1 MKTMILSLW
10 SKVALMDFSDISGI
24 VSDMDGVL
32 WQGDESLPGL
42 IEFFD
47 LLREREIPYV
57 LATNNSSKT
66 RADYVSKLAGMGVL
80 DVPEARI
87 VTSGTATVSYLLAH
101 YPTDTPI
108 HVFGSDSLR
117 LVVRE
122 AGYPLTNDEDARVVV
137 AGLDWD
143 LTYAKLRLAHTLI
156 RRGADFIGTN
166 PDTTYPAP
174 GGPVPGTG
182 SMLASL
188 RASTGREPV
197 IIGKPFAPMY
207 EAALSVMGTPINR
220 TLMIGDRLDTDISG
234 AVTLGMRTALV
245 LTGIST
251 RADLNDGLRPDG
263 VFDGLPGLIG
273 ALSSW

>member
-1 MKTMILSLW
+1 MN
-10 SKVALMDFSDISGI
+10 FSDISGV

-32 WQGDESLPGL
+32 WQGDEPLPGL

-47 LLREREIPYV
+47 FLRARNIPYV

-66 RADYVSKLAGMGVL
+66 RADYVSKLAGMGVI

-87 VTSGTATVSYLLAH
+87 VTSGTATASYLLAH
-101 YPTDTPI
+101 YPVDTPI

-117 LVVRE
+117 HVVRE
-122 AGYPLTNDEDARVVV
+122 AGYTLTDDEDARVVV

-143 LTYAKLRLAHTLI
+143 LTYAKLKRAHYLI
-156 RRGADFIGTN
+156 HRGADFIGTN

-182 SMLASL
+182 SLIAAL
-188 RASTGREPV
+188 RAATGREPV
-197 IIGKPFAPMY
+197 IIGKPFSPMY
-207 EAALSVMGTPINR
+207 EAALKLLKTPANK

-234 AVTLGMRTALV
+234 AVTLGMPTALV

-251 RADLNDGLRPDG
+251 RADLNGGVQPDG
-263 VFDGLPGLIG
+263 VFDGLPALIG
-273 ALSSW
+273 ALSF